1 MSNTYSVPGEDE
13 AEVEVD
19 GEVDV
24 EVAVDAFKLK
34 AKRGS

>member
-13 AEVEVD
+13 AAVEVD

-24 EVAVDAFKLK
+24 EVAVEAFKLK
-34 AKRGS
+34 ARRGS